1 MFVSELDSFILK
13 FKQLWKAGHVAHL
26 DVDASA
32 GKAWVGLRV
41 QLGDPHDHQEAR
53 SKNTPSRQRRRARRA
68 AARESAVEEPSEKAT
83 VEETVVNIAVVKEQ
97 ATTEEPSKVDVAVQA
112 ATPAPIAVDAAVQ
125 AVEQTLDRA
134 VQAGPPPHQEGRS
147 SQGVLG
153 LAEQADIPLHH
164 HLEDLLCH
172 DREYLPALGQLADRG
187 QYRVD
192 RERERKED
200 FDNFTKMLENS
211 FKK

>member
-41 QLGDPHDHQEAR
+41 QLGDPHHHQEAR

-83 VEETVVNIAVVKEQ
+83 VEETVENIAVVKEQ
-97 ATTEEPSKVDVAVQA
+97 VTTEEQQVDVAVQA
-112 ATPAPIAVDAAVQ
+112 ATPAPKAVDAAVQ
-125 AVEQTLDRA
+125 AVEETLDRA
-134 VQAGPPPHQEGRS
+134 VQAGPPPHQEGRL
-147 SQGVLG
+147 SQGVL
-153 LAEQADIPLHH
+153 
-164 HLEDLLCH
+164 
-172 DREYLPALGQLADRG
+172 
-187 QYRVD
+187 
-192 RERERKED
+192 
-200 FDNFTKMLENS
+200 
-211 FKK
+211 

>member
-1 MFVSELDSFILK
+1 MANQFEVSSFVTKLMTLRESGRSACLTLDCKEGEIIINL
-13 FKQLWKAGHVAHL
+13 QLHL
-26 DVDASA
+26 DREA
-32 GKAWVGLRV
+32 
-41 QLGDPHDHQEAR
+41 DHHGTHHPKP
-53 SKNTPSRQRRRARRA
+53 SPSRLRRRARRELARATAAVNA
-68 AARESAVEEPSEKAT
+68 AAAKETAEKA
-83 VEETVVNIAVVKEQ
+83 AVPPP
-97 ATTEEPSKVDVAVQA
+97 TPSKVDVAVQA
-112 ATPAPIAVDAAVQ
+112 ATPAPRAVDAAVQ

-200 FDNFTKMLENS
+200 LDNFTKMLDDS
-211 FKK
+211 FKM

>member
-1 MFVSELDSFILK
+1 M
-13 FKQLWKAGHVAHL
+13 
-26 DVDASA
+26 
-32 GKAWVGLRV
+32 
-41 QLGDPHDHQEAR
+41 
-53 SKNTPSRQRRRARRA
+53 
-68 AARESAVEEPSEKAT
+68 
-83 VEETVVNIAVVKEQ
+83 
-97 ATTEEPSKVDVAVQA
+97 
-112 ATPAPIAVDAAVQ
+112 Q

-153 LAEQADIPLHH
+153 LAKQSDIPLHH

-200 FDNFTKMLENS
+200 LDNFTKMLDDS
-211 FKK
+211 FKM